1 MFCHVP
7 CRPMPCLTHDG
18 AAHDSYSVIDMRFVE
33 RYDELVLRVR
43 NPWGKGEWTGR
54 FSDLDISKDPEMA
67 KVMMEEFS
75 TVSLEEGGVTDAE
88 PYVRSPPWLCVRGG
102 VVAPQHTMVRRT
114 CFGVHCLW
122 LL

>member
-1 MFCHVP
+1 M
-7 CRPMPCLTHDG
+7 THDG
-18 AAHDSYSVIDMRFVE
+18 AIHDSYSVIDMRFVE

-88 PYVRSPPWLCVRGG
+88 PYVLSPP
-102 VVAPQHTMVRRT
+102 
-114 CFGVHCLW
+114 
-122 LL
+122 

>member
-1 MFCHVP
+1 MVLC
-7 CRPMPCLTHDG
+7 
-18 AAHDSYSVIDMRFVE
+18 HDSYSVIDMRFVE

-88 PYVRSPPWLCVRGG
+88 PYVLSPPWLCVRGG
-102 VVAPQHTMVRRT
+102 GGASTTYDGPTHVLWCALFVAAVGMAPIRMTA
-114 CFGVHCLW
+114 LS
-122 LL
+122 